1 MPPDPKKVKAV
12 QLNLEGLLRL
22 LGGSAEDRQRFWEI
36 QKGVTSRL
44 EVKII
49 NGQLDA
55 LAAQA
60 KALQTST
67 KALKDTAQEIAKRG

>member
-1 MPPDPKKVKAV
+1 MPPDPKKIRAL

-36 QKGVTSRL
+36 QKGITSRL
-44 EVKII
+44 EVKMI
-49 NGQLDA
+49 NSQLDG

-60 KALQTST
+60 KVLQTST
-67 KALKDTAQEIAKRG
+67 KALKETAQEIARRG